1 VFPVAANEVM
11 VRLLAEHSTYLPG
24 ERVKLLVESAKG
36 GRLVLKRGQETVG
49 SWSVGS
55 GHQVVE
61 AEALEPGLYEA
72 VLEPEGL
79 SAHFAVLEQL
89 ETEPLLAVVFH
100 NHQAPNYSPDG
111 AVREPWAYKHV
122 WEDEFQPYCE
132 GGAYYV
138 QAKLLAKWGLAWNA
152 NLSPSLLKQWV
163 DLLERGAVVN
173 SDGVYVSVGPESPLA
188 ERVAETLE
196 TFKRLARGPLEVLTS
211 FYSHPLAGYIAET
224 FGWLDLLA
232 EELEL
237 GKRITEQVVG
247 VEPFGVWLPEMSFSM
262 KLVPLLA
269 ESGLRYTVLDA
280 VSHFVGATGDKGS
293 IYEPYALG
301 GLTVFFR
308 HTGLSDLWSFKY
320 SNVKTRYEAEA
331 GARDLALRLVLEAYS
346 NRARPLTVA
355 LDGENWMI
363 LPSPKPATALLLD
376 ELLGQL
382 KAAEAK
388 GLVKLVRMSDLAG
401 RVEPRR
407 LASVPPKSW
416 RGGYDKWVSELA
428 SVQERIWANVVEAY
442 ELYKA
447 LETSVGCGEEEKL
460 ALMNAV
466 NSDHI
471 WAEFADEGFSREWA
485 LALKR
490 KLESTLSSLK
500 LEGFAGGRLRLRNT
514 LRQAVRVLVREDG
527 RVQEV
532 VLHPGT
538 TELEVGGS
546 VVEIFVKGWR
556 KEFAVCKPIVKSSK
570 GQTAR

>member
-1 VFPVAANEVM
+1 MAN
-11 VRLLAEHSTYLPG
+11 LLAEYAAYLPG
-24 ERVKLLVESAKG
+24 ERVKLLVESAGG
-36 GRLVLKRGQETVG
+36 GRLTLKRGGETVG
-49 SWSVGS
+49 VWSVSAGT
-55 GHQVVE
+55 QVVE
-61 AEALEPGLYEA
+61 VEAGEPGLYEA
-72 VLEPEGL
+72 LLEPEGL
-79 SAHFAVLEQL
+79 SAHFAVLERP
-89 ETEPLLAVVFH
+89 ETAPLLAVVYH

-138 QAKLLAKWGLAWNA
+138 QAKLIAKWGLAWNA

-163 DLLERGAVVN
+163 DLLERGAVLN
-173 SDGVYVSVGPESPLA
+173 SDGVYVSVGPESPAA

-196 TFKRLARGPLEVLTS
+196 TFWRLARGSLEVLTS

-237 GKRITEQVVG
+237 GKRITEQVMG
-247 VEPFGVWLPEMSFSM
+247 VEPVGVWLPEMSFSM
-262 KLVPLLA
+262 KLVPILA
-269 ESGLRYTVLDA
+269 EKGLRYTILDA
-280 VSHFVGATGDKGS
+280 VSHFAGATGDKGG

-301 GLTVFFR
+301 DLAIFFR

-320 SNVKTRYEAEA
+320 SNVRSREEAEA
-331 GARDLALRLVLEAYS
+331 GARDLALRLVLEAYA

-363 LPSPKPATALLLD
+363 LPSPKPATALFLD

-388 GLVKLVRMSDLAG
+388 GLVKLVKLSELLG
-401 RVEPRR
+401 RVELRK
-407 LASVPPKSW
+407 LTSVPPRSW

-428 SVQERIWANVVEAY
+428 GVQERIWTNIVEAY

-447 LETSVGCGEEEKL
+447 LEASVGCGEEEKL

-471 WAEFADEGFSREWA
+471 WAEFADESFSREWA
-485 LALKR
+485 SALRR
-490 KLESTLSSLK
+490 KLESVLASIK
-500 LEGFAGGRLRLRNT
+500 LEGFAGGKLRLRNA
-514 LRQAVRVLVREDG
+514 LGRSVKVLVREDG
-527 RVQEV
+527 HVKEV
-532 VLHPGT
+532 TLPPGVA
-538 TELEVGGS
+538 ELEVEGS
-546 VVEIFVKGWR
+546 VVEILVKGWR
-556 KEFAVCKPIVKSSK
+556 REFALCKPIVR
-570 GQTAR
+570 ALVR